1 MRYVISL
8 NFKYLPLK
16 MNWEKYIFQW
26 GKWTIELI
34 GNLAHTK
41 EYLVLG
47 KALLAGRYLYLKVY
61 ITLTKNLMRFL
72 MTQLSYTFCIYF
84 YHNR

>member
-1 MRYVISL
+1 
-8 NFKYLPLK
+8 

-26 GKWTIELI
+26 GKWKIELI
-34 GNLAHTK
+34 GNLAHNK
-41 EYLVLG
+41 EYLALG
-47 KALLAGRYLYLKVY
+47 KALLARRYLYLKMY
-61 ITLTKNLMRFL
+61 ISLTKNLMRFL

>member
-1 MRYVISL
+1 
-8 NFKYLPLK
+8 
-16 MNWEKYIFQW
+16 MNWEKYIFQR
-26 GKWTIELI
+26 GKWKIELI

-41 EYLVLG
+41 EYLALG
-47 KALLAGRYLYLKVY
+47 KALLARRYLYLKVY